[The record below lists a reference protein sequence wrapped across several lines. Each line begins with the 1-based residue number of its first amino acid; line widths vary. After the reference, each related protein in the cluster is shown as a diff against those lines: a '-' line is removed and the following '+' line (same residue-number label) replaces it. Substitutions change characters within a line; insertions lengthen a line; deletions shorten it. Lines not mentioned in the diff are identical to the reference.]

1 MRWGAISPS
10 FPLPQ
15 KNSCTS
21 PPQVYNKA
29 IKNRLFAIEKDANGK
44 AVLAVGKSRY
54 HVVVVS
60 NMLTIR
66 PSTVSIL
73 KEFIKQGGKV
83 ILAGDYPM
91 YFFYRHSA
99 IIDVHTDKLMYES
112 LIQNRDYYNPIQ
124 AAMSI
129 NQYPRYWHGYQVL
142 LRPLTVVFQVQ
153 ELRYLGMLT
162 FHLLFFWSA
171 WLMAKK
177 TKPLYAMFYILTVAS
192 GYVVFLP
199 VCFQFLTTFLV
210 LFVSLIVLLS
220 RYDKNKPL
228 PAAKWMLYFFV
239 VGMVENFFDFLTY
252 PILTLGIPL
261 VVLLWLRVRDEQA
274 DFRSNFWFM
283 FKASLSWFFGYALT
297 WISKWLLSAAI
308 LGVRYFWRTMSVVQ
322 YRLEGSEEEPLDRIG
337 TIQRNLK
344 AWLNVQDGGVI
355 SWSKIALLILIVAVV
370 LIIFCS
376 ACLAIAFPTGCAA
389 ATMAFSIGNH
399 NPMKT
404 LKFCIPY
411 LIIGMASTIASAM
424 FFYPVYG

>member
-1 MRWGAISPS
+1 MGRIKELKPFAKTFFILIAAFFVSMTLVYCIP
-10 FPLPQ
+10 
-15 KNSCTS
+15 TS
-21 PPQVYNKA
+21 WIQGNVEKS
-29 IKNRLFAIEKDANGK
+29 IE
-44 AVLAVGKSRY
+44 VLEG
-54 HVVVVS
+54 
-60 NMLTIR
+60 
-66 PSTVSIL
+66 
-73 KEFIKQGGKV
+73 EGE
-83 ILAGDYPM
+83 YPM

-99 IIDVHTDKLMYES
+99 IIDIHTDKLMYES

-129 NQYPRYWHGYQVL
+129 NQYPRYWHGYQLL

-177 TKPLYAMFYILTVAS
+177 TKPLYAMFYVLTVAS

-210 LFVSLIVLLS
+210 LFVSLIVLLR

-228 PAAKWMLYFFV
+228 PAVKWMLYFFV

-261 VVLLWLRVRDEQA
+261 VLLLWLRVRDEQA
-274 DFRSNFWFM
+274 DFRGNFWFM

-337 TIQRNLK
+337 TIQKNLK

-370 LIIFCS
+370 LIIWRKLKDWKTVGAYLPILFVAAYPYIWYLVMS
-376 ACLAIAFPTGCAA
+376 NHSQIHYWYTYRAQLAALFAGLVFLAA
-389 ATMAFSIGNH
+389 ILRERKPEEKAEGER
-399 NPMKT
+399 
-404 LKFCIPY
+404 
-411 LIIGMASTIASAM
+411 
-424 FFYPVYG
+424 

>member
-1 MRWGAISPS
+1 MGRIKELKPFVKTFFILIAVFFVSMTLVYCIP
-10 FPLPQ
+10 
-15 KNSCTS
+15 TS
-21 PPQVYNKA
+21 WIQGNVVKS
-29 IKNRLFAIEKDANGK
+29 IE
-44 AVLAVGKSRY
+44 VLEG
-54 HVVVVS
+54 
-60 NMLTIR
+60 
-66 PSTVSIL
+66 
-73 KEFIKQGGKV
+73 EGE
-83 ILAGDYPM
+83 YPM

-99 IIDVHTDKLMYES
+99 IIDIHTDKLMYES

-177 TKPLYAMFYILTVAS
+177 TKPLYAMFYVLTVAS

-210 LFVSLIVLLS
+210 LFVSLIVLLP

-228 PAAKWMLYFFV
+228 PAVKWMLYFFV

-261 VVLLWLRVRDEQA
+261 VLLLWLRVRDEQA
-274 DFRSNFWFM
+274 DFRGNFWFM

-370 LIIFCS
+370 LIIWRKLKDWKTVGAYLPILFVAAYPYIWYLVMS
-376 ACLAIAFPTGCAA
+376 NHSQIHYWYTYRAQLAALFAGLVFLAA
-389 ATMAFSIGNH
+389 ILRERKPEEKAEGER
-399 NPMKT
+399 
-404 LKFCIPY
+404 
-411 LIIGMASTIASAM
+411 
-424 FFYPVYG
+424 

>member
-1 MRWGAISPS
+1 MGRIKELKPFAKTFFILIAVFFVSMTLVYCIP
-10 FPLPQ
+10 
-15 KNSCTS
+15 TS
-21 PPQVYNKA
+21 WIQGNV
-29 IKNRLFAIEKDANGK
+29 EKSLEVMEGE
-44 AVLAVGKSRY
+44 G
-54 HVVVVS
+54 
-60 NMLTIR
+60 
-66 PSTVSIL
+66 
-73 KEFIKQGGKV
+73 E
-83 ILAGDYPM
+83 YPM

-142 LRPLTVVFQVQ
+142 LRPLTVIFQVQ

-177 TKPLYAMFYILTVAS
+177 TKPLYAMFYVLTVAS

-210 LFVSLIVLLS
+210 LFVSLIVFLR

-228 PAAKWMLYFFV
+228 PAVKWMLYFFV

-261 VVLLWLRVRDEQA
+261 VLLLWLRVRDEQA

-370 LIIFCS
+370 LIIWRKLKDWKAVGAYLPILFVAAYPYIWYLVMS
-376 ACLAIAFPTGCAA
+376 NHSQIHYWYTYRAQLVALFAGLVFLAAILRERKPEEKAEGER
-389 ATMAFSIGNH
+389 
-399 NPMKT
+399 
-404 LKFCIPY
+404 
-411 LIIGMASTIASAM
+411 
-424 FFYPVYG
+424 

>member
-1 MRWGAISPS
+1 MGRIKELKPFAKTFFILIAVFFVSMTLVYCIP
-10 FPLPQ
+10 
-15 KNSCTS
+15 TS
-21 PPQVYNKA
+21 WIQGNVEKS
-29 IKNRLFAIEKDANGK
+29 IE
-44 AVLAVGKSRY
+44 VLEG
-54 HVVVVS
+54 
-60 NMLTIR
+60 
-66 PSTVSIL
+66 
-73 KEFIKQGGKV
+73 EGE
-83 ILAGDYPM
+83 YPM

-99 IIDVHTDKLMYES
+99 IIDIHTDKLMYES

-177 TKPLYAMFYILTVAS
+177 TKPLYAMFYVLTVAS

-210 LFVSLIVLLS
+210 LFVSLIVLLR

-228 PAAKWMLYFFV
+228 PAVKWMLYFFV

-261 VVLLWLRVRDEQA
+261 VLLLWLRVRDEQA

-283 FKASLSWFFGYALT
+283 FKASLTWFFGYALT

-370 LIIFCS
+370 LIIWRKLKDWKAVGAYLPILFVAAYPYIWYLVMS
-376 ACLAIAFPTGCAA
+376 NHSQIHYWYTYRAQLVALFAGLVFLAAILRERKPEEKAEGER
-389 ATMAFSIGNH
+389 
-399 NPMKT
+399 
-404 LKFCIPY
+404 
-411 LIIGMASTIASAM
+411 
-424 FFYPVYG
+424 

>member
-1 MRWGAISPS
+1 MGRIKELKPFVKTFFILIAVFFVSMTLVYCIP
-10 FPLPQ
+10 
-15 KNSCTS
+15 TS
-21 PPQVYNKA
+21 WIQGNVEKS
-29 IKNRLFAIEKDANGK
+29 IE
-44 AVLAVGKSRY
+44 VLEG
-54 HVVVVS
+54 
-60 NMLTIR
+60 
-66 PSTVSIL
+66 
-73 KEFIKQGGKV
+73 EGE
-83 ILAGDYPM
+83 YPM

-99 IIDVHTDKLMYES
+99 IIDIHTDKLMYES

-129 NQYPRYWHGYQVL
+129 NQYPRYWHGYQLL

-177 TKPLYAMFYILTVAS
+177 TKPLYAMFYVLTVAS

-210 LFVSLIVLLS
+210 LFVSLIVLLR

-228 PAAKWMLYFFV
+228 PAVKWMLYFFV

-261 VVLLWLRVRDEQA
+261 VLLLWLRVRDEQA
-274 DFRSNFWFM
+274 DFRGNFWFM

-355 SWSKIALLILIVAVV
+355 SWSKIALVILIVAVV
-370 LIIFCS
+370 LIIWRKLRDWKTVGAYLPILFVAAYPYIWYLVMS
-376 ACLAIAFPTGCAA
+376 NHSQIHYWYTYRAQLVALFAGLMFLA
-389 ATMAFSIGNH
+389 SILRERKLNERMEGEAQ
-399 NPMKT
+399 K
-404 LKFCIPY
+404 
-411 LIIGMASTIASAM
+411 
-424 FFYPVYG
+424 

>member
-1 MRWGAISPS
+1 MGRIKELKPFAKTFFILIAVFFVSMTLVYCIP
-10 FPLPQ
+10 
-15 KNSCTS
+15 TS
-21 PPQVYNKA
+21 WIQGNVEKS
-29 IKNRLFAIEKDANGK
+29 IE
-44 AVLAVGKSRY
+44 VLEG
-54 HVVVVS
+54 
-60 NMLTIR
+60 
-66 PSTVSIL
+66 
-73 KEFIKQGGKV
+73 EGE
-83 ILAGDYPM
+83 YPM

-99 IIDVHTDKLMYES
+99 IIDIHTDKLMYES

-177 TKPLYAMFYILTVAS
+177 TKPLYAMFYVLTVAS

-210 LFVSLIVLLS
+210 LFVSLIVLLR

-228 PAAKWMLYFFV
+228 PAVKWMLYFFI

-261 VVLLWLRVRDEQA
+261 VLLLWLRVRDEQA
-274 DFRSNFWFM
+274 DFRGNFWFM

-370 LIIFCS
+370 LIIWRKLKDWKAVGAYLPILFVAAYPYIWYLVMS
-376 ACLAIAFPTGCAA
+376 NHSQIHYWYTYRAQLAALFAGLVFLAA
-389 ATMAFSIGNH
+389 ILRERKPEEKAEGER
-399 NPMKT
+399 
-404 LKFCIPY
+404 
-411 LIIGMASTIASAM
+411 
-424 FFYPVYG
+424 

>member
-1 MRWGAISPS
+1 MGRIKELKPFAKTFFILIAVFFVSMTLVYCIP
-10 FPLPQ
+10 
-15 KNSCTS
+15 TS
-21 PPQVYNKA
+21 WIQGNVVKS
-29 IKNRLFAIEKDANGK
+29 IE
-44 AVLAVGKSRY
+44 VLEG
-54 HVVVVS
+54 
-60 NMLTIR
+60 
-66 PSTVSIL
+66 
-73 KEFIKQGGKV
+73 EGE
-83 ILAGDYPM
+83 YPM

-99 IIDVHTDKLMYES
+99 IIDIHTDKLMYES

-177 TKPLYAMFYILTVAS
+177 TKPLYAMFYVLTVAS

-210 LFVSLIVLLS
+210 LFVSLIVLLR

-228 PAAKWMLYFFV
+228 PAVKWMLYFFV

-261 VVLLWLRVRDEQA
+261 VLLLWLRVRDEQA
-274 DFRSNFWFM
+274 DFRGNFWFM

-370 LIIFCS
+370 LIIWRKLKDWKTVGAYLPILFVAAYPYIWYLVMS
-376 ACLAIAFPTGCAA
+376 NHSQIHYWYTYRAQLAALFAGLVFLAA
-389 ATMAFSIGNH
+389 ILRERKPEEKAEGER
-399 NPMKT
+399 
-404 LKFCIPY
+404 
-411 LIIGMASTIASAM
+411 
-424 FFYPVYG
+424 

>member
-1 MRWGAISPS
+1 MGRIKELKPFAKTFFILIAVFFVSMTLVYCIP
-10 FPLPQ
+10 
-15 KNSCTS
+15 TS
-21 PPQVYNKA
+21 WIQGNVEKS
-29 IKNRLFAIEKDANGK
+29 IE
-44 AVLAVGKSRY
+44 VLEG
-54 HVVVVS
+54 
-60 NMLTIR
+60 
-66 PSTVSIL
+66 
-73 KEFIKQGGKV
+73 EGE
-83 ILAGDYPM
+83 YPM

-99 IIDVHTDKLMYES
+99 IIDIHTDKLMYES

-171 WLMAKK
+171 WLMAKE
-177 TKPLYAMFYILTVAS
+177 TKPLYAMFYVLTVAS

-220 RYDKNKPL
+220 RYDNNKPL
-228 PAAKWMLYFFV
+228 PAVKWMLYFFV

-261 VVLLWLRVRDEQA
+261 VLLLWLRVRDEQA

-283 FKASLSWFFGYALT
+283 FKASLSWFFGYAMT

-370 LIIFCS
+370 LIIWRKLKDWKAVGAYLPILFVAAYPYIWYLVMS
-376 ACLAIAFPTGCAA
+376 NHSQIHYWYTYRAQLAALFAGLVFLA
-389 ATMAFSIGNH
+389 SILRERKPEEKAEGER
-399 NPMKT
+399 
-404 LKFCIPY
+404 
-411 LIIGMASTIASAM
+411 
-424 FFYPVYG
+424 

>member
-1 MRWGAISPS
+1 MGRIKELKPFAKTFFILIAVFFVSMTLVYCIP
-10 FPLPQ
+10 
-15 KNSCTS
+15 TS
-21 PPQVYNKA
+21 WIQGNVEKS
-29 IKNRLFAIEKDANGK
+29 IE
-44 AVLAVGKSRY
+44 VLEG
-54 HVVVVS
+54 
-60 NMLTIR
+60 
-66 PSTVSIL
+66 
-73 KEFIKQGGKV
+73 EGE
-83 ILAGDYPM
+83 YPM

-99 IIDVHTDKLMYES
+99 IIDIHTDKLMYES

-177 TKPLYAMFYILTVAS
+177 TKPLYAMFYVLTVAS

-210 LFVSLIVLLS
+210 LFVSLIVLLR

-228 PAAKWMLYFFV
+228 PAVKWMLYFFV

-261 VVLLWLRVRDEQA
+261 VLLLWLRVRDEQA
-274 DFRSNFWFM
+274 DFRGNFWFM

-322 YRLEGSEEEPLDRIG
+322 YRLEGSVEEPLDRIG

-370 LIIFCS
+370 LIIWRKLKDWKAVGAYLPILFVAAYPYIWYLVMS
-376 ACLAIAFPTGCAA
+376 NHSQIHYWYTYRAQLAALFAGLVFLAA
-389 ATMAFSIGNH
+389 ILRERKPEEKAEGEH
-399 NPMKT
+399 
-404 LKFCIPY
+404 
-411 LIIGMASTIASAM
+411 
-424 FFYPVYG
+424 

>member
-1 MRWGAISPS
+1 MGRIKELKPFVKVFFILIAVFFLSMTLVYCIP
-10 FPLPQ
+10 
-15 KNSCTS
+15 TS
-21 PPQVYNKA
+21 WIQGNV
-29 IKNRLFAIEKDANGK
+29 EKSLEVMEGE
-44 AVLAVGKSRY
+44 G
-54 HVVVVS
+54 
-60 NMLTIR
+60 
-66 PSTVSIL
+66 
-73 KEFIKQGGKV
+73 E
-83 ILAGDYPM
+83 YPM

-142 LRPLTVVFQVQ
+142 LRLLTVVFQVQ

-177 TKPLYAMFYILTVAS
+177 TKPLYAMFYVLTVAS

-210 LFVSLIVLLS
+210 LFVSLIVLLR

-228 PAAKWMLYFFV
+228 PAVKWMLYFFV

-261 VVLLWLRVRDEQA
+261 VLLLWLRVRDEQA

-283 FKASLSWFFGYALT
+283 FKASLTWFFGYALT

-337 TIQRNLK
+337 TIERNIK

-355 SWSKIALLILIVAVV
+355 SSSKIIILLLLVAVV
-370 LIIFCS
+370 LIFWRKLKDWKTVGAYLPILFVALYPYIWYLVMS
-376 ACLAIAFPTGCAA
+376 NHSQIHYWYTYRAQLVALFAGLVFLAAILRERKPEEKAEGE
-389 ATMAFSIGNH
+389 H
-399 NPMKT
+399 
-404 LKFCIPY
+404 
-411 LIIGMASTIASAM
+411 
-424 FFYPVYG
+424 

>member
-1 MRWGAISPS
+1 MGRIKELKPFVKTFFILIAVFFVSMTLVYCIP
-10 FPLPQ
+10 
-15 KNSCTS
+15 TS
-21 PPQVYNKA
+21 WIQGNVVKS
-29 IKNRLFAIEKDANGK
+29 IE
-44 AVLAVGKSRY
+44 VLEG
-54 HVVVVS
+54 
-60 NMLTIR
+60 
-66 PSTVSIL
+66 
-73 KEFIKQGGKV
+73 EGE
-83 ILAGDYPM
+83 YPM

-99 IIDVHTDKLMYES
+99 IIDIHTDKLMYES

-177 TKPLYAMFYILTVAS
+177 TKPLYAMFYVLTVAS

-210 LFVSLIVLLS
+210 LFVSLIVLLR

-228 PAAKWMLYFFV
+228 PAVKWMLYFFV

-261 VVLLWLRVRDEQA
+261 VLLLWLRVRDEQA
-274 DFRSNFWFM
+274 DFRGNFWFM

-370 LIIFCS
+370 LIIWRKLKDWKTVGAYLPILFVAAYPYIWYLVMS
-376 ACLAIAFPTGCAA
+376 NHSQIHYWYTYRAQLAALFAGLVFLAA
-389 ATMAFSIGNH
+389 ILRERKPEEKAEGER
-399 NPMKT
+399 
-404 LKFCIPY
+404 
-411 LIIGMASTIASAM
+411 
-424 FFYPVYG
+424 

>member
-1 MRWGAISPS
+1 MGRIKELKPFAKTFFILIAVFFVSMTLVYCIP
-10 FPLPQ
+10 
-15 KNSCTS
+15 TS
-21 PPQVYNKA
+21 WIQGNVEKS
-29 IKNRLFAIEKDANGK
+29 IE
-44 AVLAVGKSRY
+44 VLEG
-54 HVVVVS
+54 
-60 NMLTIR
+60 
-66 PSTVSIL
+66 
-73 KEFIKQGGKV
+73 EGE
-83 ILAGDYPM
+83 YPM

-99 IIDVHTDKLMYES
+99 IIDIHTDKLMYES

-177 TKPLYAMFYILTVAS
+177 TKPLYAMFYVLTVAS

-210 LFVSLIVLLS
+210 LFVSLIVLLR

-228 PAAKWMLYFFV
+228 PAVKWMLYFFV

-261 VVLLWLRVRDEQA
+261 VLLLWLRVRDEQA

-283 FKASLSWFFGYALT
+283 FKASLTWFFGYALT

-355 SWSKIALLILIVAVV
+355 SWSKIALVILIVAVV
-370 LIIFCS
+370 LIIWRKLKDWKAVGAYLPILFVAAYPYIWYLVMS
-376 ACLAIAFPTGCAA
+376 NHSQIHYWYTYRAQLAALFAGLVFLAA
-389 ATMAFSIGNH
+389 ILRERKPEEKAEGER
-399 NPMKT
+399 
-404 LKFCIPY
+404 
-411 LIIGMASTIASAM
+411 
-424 FFYPVYG
+424 

>member
-1 MRWGAISPS
+1 MGRIKELKPFAKTFFILIAVFFVSMTLVYCIP
-10 FPLPQ
+10 
-15 KNSCTS
+15 TS
-21 PPQVYNKA
+21 WIQGNVEKS
-29 IKNRLFAIEKDANGK
+29 IE
-44 AVLAVGKSRY
+44 VLEG
-54 HVVVVS
+54 
-60 NMLTIR
+60 
-66 PSTVSIL
+66 
-73 KEFIKQGGKV
+73 EGE
-83 ILAGDYPM
+83 YPM

-99 IIDVHTDKLMYES
+99 IIDIHTDKLMYES

-129 NQYPRYWHGYQVL
+129 NQYPRYWHGYQLL

-177 TKPLYAMFYILTVAS
+177 TKPLYAMFYVLTVAS

-210 LFVSLIVLLS
+210 LFVSLIVLLR

-228 PAAKWMLYFFV
+228 PAVKWMLYFFV

-261 VVLLWLRVRDEQA
+261 VLLLWLRVRDEQA

-283 FKASLSWFFGYALT
+283 FKASLTWFFGYALT

-370 LIIFCS
+370 LIIWRKLKDWKAVGAYLPILFVAAYPYIWYLVMS
-376 ACLAIAFPTGCAA
+376 NHSQIHYWYTYRAQLVALFAGLVFLA
-389 ATMAFSIGNH
+389 SILRERKLNERMEGEAQ
-399 NPMKT
+399 K
-404 LKFCIPY
+404 
-411 LIIGMASTIASAM
+411 
-424 FFYPVYG
+424 

>member
-1 MRWGAISPS
+1 MGRIKELKPFAKTFFILIAVFFVSMTLVYCIP
-10 FPLPQ
+10 
-15 KNSCTS
+15 TS
-21 PPQVYNKA
+21 WIQGNVEKS
-29 IKNRLFAIEKDANGK
+29 IE
-44 AVLAVGKSRY
+44 VLEG
-54 HVVVVS
+54 
-60 NMLTIR
+60 
-66 PSTVSIL
+66 
-73 KEFIKQGGKV
+73 EGE
-83 ILAGDYPM
+83 YPM

-99 IIDVHTDKLMYES
+99 IIDIHTDKLMYES

-177 TKPLYAMFYILTVAS
+177 TKPLYAMFYVLTVAS

-210 LFVSLIVLLS
+210 LFVSLIVLLR

-228 PAAKWMLYFFV
+228 PAVKWMLYFFV

-261 VVLLWLRVRDEQA
+261 VLLLWLRVRDEQA
-274 DFRSNFWFM
+274 DFRGNFWFM

-370 LIIFCS
+370 LIIWRKLKDWKAVGAYLPILFVAAYPYIWYLVMS
-376 ACLAIAFPTGCAA
+376 NHSQIHYWYTYRAQLVALFAGLVFLAAILRERKPEEKAEGER
-389 ATMAFSIGNH
+389 
-399 NPMKT
+399 
-404 LKFCIPY
+404 
-411 LIIGMASTIASAM
+411 
-424 FFYPVYG
+424 

>member
-1 MRWGAISPS
+1 MGRIKELKPFAKTFFILIAVFFVSMTLVYCIP
-10 FPLPQ
+10 
-15 KNSCTS
+15 TS
-21 PPQVYNKA
+21 WIQGNVEKS
-29 IKNRLFAIEKDANGK
+29 IE
-44 AVLAVGKSRY
+44 VLEG
-54 HVVVVS
+54 
-60 NMLTIR
+60 
-66 PSTVSIL
+66 
-73 KEFIKQGGKV
+73 EGE
-83 ILAGDYPM
+83 YPM

-99 IIDVHTDKLMYES
+99 IIDIHTDKLMYES

-177 TKPLYAMFYILTVAS
+177 TKPLYAMFYVLTVAS

-210 LFVSLIVLLS
+210 LFVSLIVLLR

-228 PAAKWMLYFFV
+228 PAVKWMLYFFV

-261 VVLLWLRVRDEQA
+261 VLLLWLRVRDEQA
-274 DFRSNFWFM
+274 DFRGNFWFM

-370 LIIFCS
+370 LIIWRKLKDWKTVGAYLPILFVAAYPYIWYLVMS
-376 ACLAIAFPTGCAA
+376 NHSQIHYWYTYRAQLAALFAGLVFLAA
-389 ATMAFSIGNH
+389 ILRERKPEEKAEGER
-399 NPMKT
+399 
-404 LKFCIPY
+404 
-411 LIIGMASTIASAM
+411 
-424 FFYPVYG
+424 

>member
-1 MRWGAISPS
+1 MGRIKELKPFAKTFFILIAVFFVSMTLVYCIP
-10 FPLPQ
+10 
-15 KNSCTS
+15 TS
-21 PPQVYNKA
+21 WIQGNVEKS
-29 IKNRLFAIEKDANGK
+29 IE
-44 AVLAVGKSRY
+44 VLEG
-54 HVVVVS
+54 
-60 NMLTIR
+60 
-66 PSTVSIL
+66 
-73 KEFIKQGGKV
+73 EGE
-83 ILAGDYPM
+83 YPM

-99 IIDVHTDKLMYES
+99 IIDIHTDKLMYES

-171 WLMAKK
+171 WLMAKE
-177 TKPLYAMFYILTVAS
+177 TKPLYAMFYVLTVAS

-220 RYDKNKPL
+220 RYDNNKPL
-228 PAAKWMLYFFV
+228 PAVKWMLYFFV

-261 VVLLWLRVRDEQA
+261 VLLLWLRVRDERT
-274 DFRSNFWFM
+274 DFRGNFWFM

-370 LIIFCS
+370 LIIWRKLKDWKTVGAYLPILFVAAYPYIWYLVMS
-376 ACLAIAFPTGCAA
+376 NHSQIHYWYTYRAQLAALFAGLVFLA
-389 ATMAFSIGNH
+389 SILRERKPEEKAEGER
-399 NPMKT
+399 
-404 LKFCIPY
+404 
-411 LIIGMASTIASAM
+411 
-424 FFYPVYG
+424 